1 MPNSRCVAFL
11 GDPFLRDRSGLNP
24 AWSPCSQSWCPQN
37 TTSLVLMG
45 LAWPRDKGHVL
56 VPPEG
61 SFWRDLHFKEVHW
74 KFSAV
79 NFIRRGSAGRAGWA
93 PHLRVPKCCP
103 LTQLLGSTLQVS
115 YLPLRLHSSP
125 APILCYKALL
135 ELFIYIFFPIIF
147 PYFIVTFGGKV
158 QPNFRLSTSLS

>member
-24 AWSPCSQSWCPQN
+24 AWSPCSRSGCPQN

-56 VPPEG
+56 VPLEG

-74 KFSAV
+74 KCRAV

-93 PHLRVPKCCP
+93 PHLRVPKCCS
-103 LTQLLGSTLQVS
+103 LTQLLVSTLQVS
-115 YLPLRLHSSP
+115 SLPLRLHSSP
-125 APILCYKALL
+125 AKILCYKALL
-135 ELFIYIFFPIIF
+135 ELFMYIFFPIIF